1 MAKLFGFEITRL
13 GQGDS
18 DSLPSFVAPTNDDG
32 ALEIQEGGIFGQYL
46 DLEGKSK
53 SEEELINRYRE
64 MAMQPEC
71 ETAIDDIIN
80 EAVVQEDKESPVSV
94 NLDGIDFGAGVKKRI
109 TEEFDNVMRLLDFSN
124 YGADI
129 FKRWYVDGRLY
140 YHNVIDVDRPNEGLK
155 ELRFIDPR
163 QIKKVRKAIEK
174 KDADT
179 NVSVF
184 KEFEEFFVYSEMG
197 ISNSEQGIKIAK
209 DSVTYVTSGL
219 LDKDG
224 KQVISYLH
232 KAIKP
237 LNQLRAVEDA
247 VVIYRLSR
255 APERRIFYV
264 DVGNLPKGKAE
275 QYLRDIMARYKN
287 KIVYNATTG
296 EIDDSRKHMSMLE
309 DFWMPRREGG
319 RGTEVSTLPGGQN
332 LGEMDDVNYF
342 KSKLYK
348 SLNVPSSRLDSE
360 NQFSIGKT
368 EEITRDEIKF
378 NKFIKKLRIRF
389 SHLFDDLLKKQLIL
403 KGVIAP
409 EDWEELKDNI
419 FYDFKADTHFAE
431 LKNQE
436 ILREKIGLLGEIE
449 PYVGKYF
456 SRQMVLKDILGYS
469 DQDIEDLATQ
479 IQKEIDNGDIGNE
492 EDEQGG
498 GYY

>member
-13 GQGDS
+13 GRSASDADS
-18 DSLPSFVAPTNDDG
+18 MPSFVPPTNDDG
-32 ALEIQEGGIFGQYL
+32 AIEVAEGGILGQFL
-46 DLEGKSK
+46 DLDGKTRN
-53 SEEELINRYRE
+53 EEELINRYRD

-80 EAVVQEDKESPVSV
+80 EAVVQEDKESPVTL
-94 NLDGIDFGAGVKKRI
+94 NLDNIDFGAGVKKRI
-109 TEEFDNVMRLLDFSN
+109 TEEFETVLRLLDFSN

-155 ELRFIDPR
+155 ELRFVDPR
-163 QIKKVRKAIEK
+163 MIKKVRKTVEEK
-174 KDADT
+174 DT
-179 NVSVF
+179 DTQISVYNQY
-184 KEFEEFFVYSEMG
+184 EEYFVYNEKGLST
-197 ISNSEQGIKIAK
+197 SDQGIKIAK
-209 DSVTYVTSGL
+209 DSVSYVTSGL
-219 LDKDG
+219 LDRDG
-224 KQVISYLH
+224 KMVLSYLH

-287 KIVYNATTG
+287 KIVYDATTG
-296 EIDDSRKHMSMLE
+296 EIGDNRKHMSMLE

-319 RGTEVSTLPGGQN
+319 RGTEISTLPGGQN

-436 ILREKIGLLGEIE
+436 ILREKIGLLSEVDQ
-449 PYVGKYF
+449 YVGKYF
-456 SRQMVLKDILGYS
+456 SKKQVMKDILRLT
-469 DQDIEDLATQ
+469 DEEIEELNAQ
-479 IQKEIDNGDIGNE
+479 IDAEKESGEIGNE
-492 EDEQGG
+492 QDDG